1 MKLLMGFL
9 LLATMAY
16 AETQEYEGEAFVE
29 GKSVYREK
37 HIVEFSA
44 GKVLKSSTIYSNT
57 QGEVVAKLENDY
69 GKSLPVPEHEMKDFI
84 HGGAHG
90 VRYENNRIIL
100 FNRESDKEETKSI
113 RADDFKNKL
122 LVGGQGFHYYLRE
135 HLEEVIKKGEIA
147 LKFLI
152 PGRLDAYDFYLKVRK
167 VTSEIVEIE
176 IEIDN
181 WFLKLFAPKLELVYD
196 RKSKRLLSYSGLSNI
211 KDKKKELMKVK
222 IKYTYPN

>member
-1 MKLLMGFL
+1 MKLLLVFL
-9 LLATMAY
+9 ILSAIAN
-16 AETQEYEGEAFVE
+16 AETQEYSGEAFVE

-37 HIVEFSA
+37 HTVELSA
-44 GKVLKSSTIYSNT
+44 GKVIKSTTVYTNGL
-57 QGEVVAKLENDY
+57 GEIIARLENDY
-69 GKSLPVPEHEMKDFI
+69 RKSLSVPEHEMKDLV

-90 VRYENNRIIL
+90 VRYENNVIIL
-100 FNRESDKEETKSI
+100 FNREGTKEDTKSI
-113 RADDFKNKL
+113 RVDDFKNKL
-122 LVGGQGFHYYLRE
+122 LVGGQGFHYYLVE
-135 HLEEVIKKGEIA
+135 HLEEIIKKQELA

-152 PGRLDAYDFYLKVRK
+152 PGRLDAYDFYLKVGK
-167 VTSEIVEIE
+167 VTADTVDFE

-196 RKSKRLLSYSGLSNI
+196 RKSKRLLHYSGLSNI